1 MSEIKPIPP
10 NFQTIISDWTKD
22 LSTTFPEYSCL
33 WQKWSDPT
41 ISELEIRVLY
51 DYCMTV
57 YPERFF
63 DILYQNP
70 ELFESD
76 QNTCFKNTCFKNTCF
91 LPGVE
96 FKLLFNCPNISETTH
111 KAMWKYLQLVL
122 FTIVGSIHDKSKF
135 GESANMFEGL
145 DEDEL
150 HTKLQTAMTG
160 MGEFFQNLS
169 EQSANSSSDGADTG
183 KDSSN
188 FSQDESNFS
197 QGMPNFS
204 QDSSNFSQGM
214 PNFSQDMPN
223 VDDLHG
229 HLKGLFGGKIGNL
242 AKELAEEISGDM
254 ADILGKDSDN
264 IKSTA
269 DVFKNMMKN
278 PTKITGLIKTVS
290 DKLQQ
295 KMNSGEISQEE
306 LMREATDILG
316 KMKGMGGGA
325 GGGAGGG
332 GTDFQEMF
340 KNMAK
345 GMGMNI
351 PKNAKMDMNALD
363 RMTKQSAMKGRMQD
377 KMAEKKEKDAF
388 VAANK
393 QKAMAEQIAN
403 YKPYDFSSEDKGKV
417 KKNDQKNDQ
426 KNAVFKIEGDEKQL
440 TSSII
445 RPSTLSTGGQGPTE
459 TVLITASVCD
469 VELMYPTPTS
479 SSNKKK
485 KKKSK
490 K

>member
-1 MSEIKPIPP
+1 
-10 NFQTIISDWTKD
+10 
-22 LSTTFPEYSCL
+22 
-33 WQKWSDPT
+33 
-41 ISELEIRVLY
+41 
-51 DYCMTV
+51 
-57 YPERFF
+57 
-63 DILYQNP
+63 
-70 ELFESD
+70 
-76 QNTCFKNTCFKNTCF
+76 
-91 LPGVE
+91 
-96 FKLLFNCPNISETTH
+96 
-111 KAMWKYLQLVL
+111 
-122 FTIVGSIHDKSKF
+122 
-135 GESANMFEGL
+135 
-145 DEDEL
+145 
-150 HTKLQTAMTG
+150 
-160 MGEFFQNLS
+160 
-169 EQSANSSSDGADTG
+169 
-183 KDSSN
+183 
-188 FSQDESNFS
+188 
-197 QGMPNFS
+197 
-204 QDSSNFSQGM
+204 
-214 PNFSQDMPN
+214 
-223 VDDLHG
+223 
-229 HLKGLFGGKIGNL
+229 
-242 AKELAEEISGDM
+242 
-254 ADILGKDSDN
+254 
-264 IKSTA
+264 
-269 DVFKNMMKN
+269 
-278 PTKITGLIKTVS
+278 
-290 DKLQQ
+290 
-295 KMNSGEISQEE
+295 MNSGEISQEE

-403 YKPYDFSSEDKGKV
+403 YKPYDFSSEDKGKG

-459 TVLITASVCD
+459 TGLITASVSD
-469 VELMYPTPTS
+469 AELMDPTTTS